1 MEVLELKL
9 QVFGI
14 TGLQYIPDR
23 IDDGCFACVVFPT
36 NAVTPGLKV
45 TSKPQLAWPNWR
57 KFSSFKTDRYTIRP
71 PVTHDEAGTP
81 ILAISANAVLIPDER

>member
-23 IDDGCFACVVFPT
+23 IDDGCFTCVVFPDQRGNT
-36 NAVTPGLKV
+36 WVEGDLQATV
-45 TSKPQLAWPNWR
+45 
-57 KFSSFKTDRYTIRP
+57 
-71 PVTHDEAGTP
+71 
-81 ILAISANAVLIPDER
+81 ILAKLAEIF